1 MVIAELGVEDFRI
14 VETMYIRKQL
24 DDDTSRA
31 LLTQP
36 AARVRGMVAIAMFGG
51 QGGTFN
57 SDWRPGN
64 LQAEWLA
71 AIHEFRSDEAA
82 IPDHHEAASFGYL
95 AAHYPSDLSELVRAS
110 LDESSNDAVYGTF
123 TESSWST
130 LANLPPAERRD
141 LLVHFKDRPVVTW
154 ILRRHLIGWDI
165 SWLEELLE
173 SGEMTPE
180 EVLAGYNGFSGSPPL
195 EPYARLLVP
204 RGVAPER
211 IAELRLSGSWIGG
224 QSTRYAVLVVEFET
238 MGQSRTCKRWLRL
251 G

>member
-1 MVIAELGVEDFRI
+1 
-14 VETMYIRKQL
+14 
-24 DDDTSRA
+24 
-31 LLTQP
+31 
-36 AARVRGMVAIAMFGG
+36 
-51 QGGTFN
+51 
-57 SDWRPGN
+57 
-64 LQAEWLA
+64 
-71 AIHEFRSDEAA
+71 
-82 IPDHHEAASFGYL
+82 
-95 AAHYPSDLSELVRAS
+95 
-110 LDESSNDAVYGTF
+110 
-123 TESSWST
+123 

-238 MGQSRTCKRWLRL
+238 MGQSDDPYVQAVAAAGVKMYSEWRDAALREEHQKRVRGEL
-251 G
+251 